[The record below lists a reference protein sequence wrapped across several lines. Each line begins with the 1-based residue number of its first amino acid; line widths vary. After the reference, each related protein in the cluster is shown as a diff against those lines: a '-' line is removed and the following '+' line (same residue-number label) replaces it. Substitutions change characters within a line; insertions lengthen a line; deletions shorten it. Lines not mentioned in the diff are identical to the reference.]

1 MQQQRCC
8 QNNIEPIFEAY
19 ICALRRQL
27 DCVAGD
33 RARLESELCSVQET
47 LEAYKQKRVCSA
59 ASSRGG
65 AQGK

>member
-8 QNNIEPIFEAY
+8 QSNIEPIFEAY

-33 RARLESELCSVQET
+33 RARLELELCGIQRATEG
-47 LEAYKQKRVCSA
+47 YKK
-59 ASSRGG
+59 
-65 AQGK
+65 K